1 MIASRAGRSLLTLI
15 AALGC
20 HASAL
25 AVDKTISGD
34 DAQTRYLQERAACLD
49 GRSKQDRRARKGTAA
64 PDAIYRGLV
73 LREVIPPSK
82 TVPGTA
88 PKTAPAD
95 RSASM

>member
-25 AVDKTISGD
+25 AVDKTISD
-34 DAQTRYLQERAACLD
+34 DAQTRNLQERAPCLD
-49 GRSKQDRRARKGTAA
+49 GGSKEDGRARKGAAA

-73 LREVIPPSK
+73 FREIIPPSK

-95 RSASM
+95 RSVSM

>member
-1 MIASRAGRSLLTLI
+1 MIASRTGRSLLTLI

-25 AVDKTISGD
+25 PGDKATPG

-64 PDAIYRGLV
+64 PDAMYRGLV

-88 PKTAPAD
+88 PAD